1 MWSNFIATFN
11 FTISFRKEHLVK
23 STLSLTLLSKKEK
36 KVDIT
41 RKLKTKHHIYFS
53 LWSVVGW
60 KSQWYVQQR
69 WCCSN
74 WSVRK
79 YFQPNVPGCLPTQTD
94 LQVDY
99 FSSPRTQSAAQF
111 PHISTGNLSNPL
123 RLYLWLR

>member
-60 KSQWYVQQR
+60 KSQ
-69 WCCSN
+69 
-74 WSVRK
+74 
-79 YFQPNVPGCLPTQTD
+79 
-94 LQVDY
+94 
-99 FSSPRTQSAAQF
+99 
-111 PHISTGNLSNPL
+111 
-123 RLYLWLR
+123 